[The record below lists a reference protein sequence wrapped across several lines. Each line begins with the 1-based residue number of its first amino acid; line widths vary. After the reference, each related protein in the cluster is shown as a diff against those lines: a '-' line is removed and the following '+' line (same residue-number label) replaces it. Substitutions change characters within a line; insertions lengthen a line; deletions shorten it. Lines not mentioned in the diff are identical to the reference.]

1 MKTLRNLSFALLPV
15 LTACSGIPTKQFT
28 FRAIDAG
35 ENPRPCM
42 VVVDDDWPAA
52 AEKEQ
57 FIHVTGDDLKLT
69 LPFRSSEV
77 EVTIAPVMVEN
88 GKVTRV
94 PKSRKEAVDYSG
106 FKEETR
112 RLQITDPVLQ
122 LFILARKGGSS

>member
-1 MKTLRNLSFALLPV
+1 MKPFRLLSLALLPAFA
-15 LTACSGIPTKQFT
+15 ACGAIPTKQFT

-57 FIHVTGDDLKLT
+57 FVHVTGDELKLT
-69 LPFRSSEV
+69 LPFRSSEIEITV
-77 EVTIAPVMVEN
+77 APVMVEN

-112 RLQITDPVLQ
+112 RLRITDPALQ